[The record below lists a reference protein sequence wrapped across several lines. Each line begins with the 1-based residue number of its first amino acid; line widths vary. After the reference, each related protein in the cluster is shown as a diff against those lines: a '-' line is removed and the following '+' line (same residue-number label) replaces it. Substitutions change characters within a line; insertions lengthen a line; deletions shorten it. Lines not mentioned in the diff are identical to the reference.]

1 MQQRISAWLAAAT
14 AAFLVPLSTA
24 QAKTPP
30 DTFVVAA
37 NMSQMITLDPA
48 AINESFTAGFMRNVC
63 DALIGFDEKDPSKLA
78 PGIAESWTVS
88 PDSTTYTLRIRGGLR
103 FPSGNPVSA
112 EDIAWS
118 MKRNL
123 KLNLANAQRLR
134 EWDITKDN
142 VDSVVQVVDAQTLR
156 IKPTRPWAPNLF
168 LFAFTDFR
176 VAPALDRQE
185 ILKNEA
191 AGDLGNKWL
200 ATHSACVGPF
210 RVATWRPQDVMIL
223 DRNDGYWRRKVAMKR
238 VVVRHVPEAGAQR
251 LMLEQGDIDF
261 ADNIDPADFQAL
273 EKNPRVHISYT
284 PSLGV
289 SYMMFN
295 MNDPRFRSPKL
306 FEAFRYLFD
315 YHGLESTL
323 LRNHSIARESV
334 VPNGVFGALPESY
347 KPYKLDLERAKRL
360 IAEAGYPDGFSA
372 EIAVL
377 NSFPYPD
384 LAQHLQANAEKV
396 GVHLKITQMIGAQLY
411 QRARAR
417 KFELYM
423 AGYGFNYP
431 DANNIFLRFAYN
443 PDNSPTSKD
452 TISVAWRAGWDPGAS
467 FNDAIRA
474 AQVERDQAKR
484 QAIYEDL
491 QKRFNATSPII
502 PLFQRL
508 SVNAVGADVTAFRH
522 TLTGDDYSSI
532 EKR

>member
-1 MQQRISAWLAAAT
+1 MRIRDWLAAAACLLPLH
-14 AAFLVPLSTA
+14 AAH
-24 QAKTPP
+24 AKTPA

-37 NMSQMITLDPA
+37 NLSQMITLDPA
-48 AINESFTAGFMRNVC
+48 AINESFTAGVMRNVC
-63 DALIGFDEKDPSKLA
+63 DALIGVDPNDPSKLA
-78 PGIAESWTVS
+78 PGVAQSWTVA
-88 PDSTTYTLRIRGGLR
+88 PDSSTYTLRIREGLR

-123 KLNLANAQRLR
+123 RLNLANAQRLR
-134 EWDITKDN
+134 EWDISKDN
-142 VDSVVQVVDAQTLR
+142 VDAVVQVVDAHTLR
-156 IKPTRPWAPNLF
+156 IKPTRPWSPDLF

-176 VAPALDRQE
+176 VAPTLDRQE

-191 AGDLGNKWL
+191 GGDLGNKWL

-210 RVATWRPQDVMIL
+210 RVTAWRPQEVL
-223 DRNDGYWRRKVAMKR
+223 TLERNDGYWRRKLAMKR
-238 VVVRHVPEAGAQR
+238 IVMRHVPEAGAQR
-251 LMLEQGDIDF
+251 LLLEQGDVDHA
-261 ADNIDPADFQAL
+261 ADIDPADFKAL
-273 EKNPRVHISYT
+273 EQNPAVRMDHS

-295 MNDPRFRSPKL
+295 MGDARFRNPKL

-315 YHGLESTL
+315 YQGLESTL
-323 LRNHSIARESV
+323 LRNHSIARQSV
-334 VPNGVFGALPESY
+334 VPDGVFGALPASY

-360 IAEAGYPDGFSA
+360 LAEAGYPDGFSA
-372 EIAVL
+372 EIIVL

-384 LAQHLQANAEKV
+384 LAQHLQENARKV
-396 GVHLKITQMIGAQLY
+396 GVNLRITQMIGAQLY

-431 DANNIFLRFAYN
+431 DANNVMLRFAYN
-443 PDNSPTSKD
+443 PDNGETSKD
-452 TISVAWRAGWDPGAS
+452 TISVAWRAGWDPGPGV
-467 FNDAIRA
+467 NDTIRA
-474 AQVERDQAKR
+474 AQVERDQAR
-484 QAIYEDL
+484 RRAMYEEL
-491 QKRFNATSPII
+491 QKRFNAAAPII

-508 SVNAVGADVTAFRH
+508 SVNAVGKNVAVFKH
-522 TLTGDDYSSI
+522 NLTGDDYSSI

>member
-1 MQQRISAWLAAAT
+1 MQASRTLAAA
-14 AAFLVPLSTA
+14 AATCLLSLHA
-24 QAKTPP
+24 AYAKTPA

-37 NMSQMITLDPA
+37 DMSRMITLDPA

-63 DALIGFDEKDPSKLA
+63 DALLRLDDADASKVM

-88 PDSTTYTLRIRGGLR
+88 PDSSTYTFRIRPGLR
-103 FPSGNPVSA
+103 FPSGNPVTA

-142 VDSVVQVVDAQTLR
+142 VDAVVQVVDAHTLR
-156 IKPTRPWAPNLF
+156 IKPTRPWAPGLF

-176 VAPALDRQE
+176 VAPTLDRQE

-191 AGDLGNKWL
+191 NGDLGNKWL

-223 DRNDGYWRRKVAMKR
+223 ERNDGYWRRKVAMKR
-238 VVVRHVPEAGAQR
+238 VVVRHVPEPGAQR

-261 ADNIDPADFQAL
+261 ADNIDPADFKAL
-273 EKNPRVHISYT
+273 EKNPAVHIDYT
-284 PSLGV
+284 PSLQV

-295 MNDPRFRSPKL
+295 MGDPRFRSPKL

-315 YHGLESTL
+315 YDALEHTL
-323 LRNHSIARESV
+323 LRNHSVTRQSV
-334 VPNGVFGALPESY
+334 VPDGVFGALPESY
-347 KPYKLDLERAKRL
+347 KPYKLDLERAKKL
-360 IAEAGYPDGFSA
+360 LAEAGYPGGFSA

-384 LAQHLQANAEKV
+384 LAQHLQENAQKV
-396 GVHLKITQMIGAQLY
+396 GVKLRITQMIGAQLY

-417 KFELYM
+417 KFDLYM

-431 DANNIFLRFAYN
+431 DANNMFLRFAYN
-443 PDNSPTSKD
+443 PDNSETSKD

-484 QAIYEDL
+484 KATYEDL
-491 QKRFNATSPII
+491 QKRYNAAAPII

-508 SVNAVGADVTAFRH
+508 SVNAVGSDVKVFRH
-522 TLTGDDYSSI
+522 SLTGDDYSSI